1 MVLAQITNVE
11 ILLKQNY
18 AATLYK
24 NAIFFLPL
32 NALICGKNYQQRVDN
47 QIKYC
52 PVCIHKKLA
61 YSAFCGKFT
70 HSDVSIGSGDGDDGL
85 EGALVLTDGG
95 AVRLVDEHRWV
106 LVTQNVHN
114 EQSLNADQR
123 WESLIVS

>member
-47 QIKYC
+47 
-52 PVCIHKKLA
+52 HKSNIVLFA
-61 YSAFCGKFT
+61 YTKSWLIAHSVGSLLTVMSA
-70 HSDVSIGSGDGDDGL
+70 SV
-85 EGALVLTDGG
+85 
-95 AVRLVDEHRWV
+95 AVTVMMDWKV
-106 LVTQNVHN
+106 P
-114 EQSLNADQR
+114 
-123 WESLIVS
+123 WF